1 MDLLHLKSG
10 TDVRGTA
17 VDEAAPEQIDLT
29 DEVVR
34 RVTAAFV
41 PFLAKKSGKRAE
53 DLKISV
59 GHDSRVSA
67 ERIRHAV
74 LQELTVQNVHIL
86 DCGLCSTPAMFMTT
100 QTEGCDGAVQI
111 TASHHPWDR
120 NGLKFFTR
128 AGGISG
134 AQLTEILSA
143 AETVELCAAPQDIRF
158 EQTDYLSVYCAHL
171 QSLIKEGVQSA
182 DYDHPLAGM
191 KIVVDAGNGVGG
203 FYADRV
209 LAPLGADTAGSCCL
223 DPDGRFPNHVP
234 NPENAEAMESVR
246 QATLRA
252 HADLGVIFDTDVDR
266 GAAVTANGEALNRN
280 RLVAVAAAIALEE
293 SPGGTIVTDSVTS
306 AGLTKFINETLGGK
320 HLRFKRGYKNV
331 IDEAERRTKTG
342 ENVPLAIET
351 SGHAAFCE
359 NYFLDDGAYLV
370 TRIIIKLCRLK
381 REGKTLDTL
390 LAALEEP
397 AEEAEV
403 RLPIAETDFRACG
416 ERVLALVEERARASA
431 GVTVADDSYEGV
443 KVIFPEDAGDGFF
456 ILRLSVHDPL
466 LPVNLES
473 AKAGGVRRIA
483 QALLHLLS
491 GAEGIDL
498 LPLQQFCGE
507 IGKGY

>member
-1 MDLLHLKSG
+1 MNLLHLKSG

-17 VDEAAPEQIDLT
+17 VNETAPEQIDLT

-34 RVTAAFV
+34 RIAAAFV

-67 ERIRHAV
+67 ERIRRAV
-74 LQELTVQNVHIL
+74 LSGLAGEGVQLL

-143 AETVELCAAPQDIRF
+143 AETRPLPDAPQEIRA
-158 EQTDYLSVYCAHL
+158 EKLDYLPIYCAHL
-171 QSLIKEGVQSA
+171 RTLIKDGVQSA
-182 DYDHPLAGM
+182 DHDHPLAGM

-209 LAPLGADTAGSCCL
+209 LAPLGADTAGSCYL
-223 DPDGRFPNHVP
+223 DPDGRFPNHAP
-234 NPENAEAMESVR
+234 NPENAEAMESIR

-266 GAAVTANGEALNRN
+266 GAAVTASGEELNRN

-351 SGHAAFCE
+351 SGHAAFRE
-359 NYFLDDGAYLV
+359 NFFLDDGAYLV

-403 RLPIAETDFRACG
+403 RLALTDPDFRACG
-416 ERVLALVEERARASA
+416 ERVLALVEERAQASPCM
-431 GVTVADDSYEGV
+431 TVADDSFEGV
-443 KVIFPEDAGDGFF
+443 KVIFPEDAGNGFF
-456 ILRLSVHDPL
+456 ILRLSVHDPI
-466 LPVNLES
+466 LPVNFES
-473 AKAGGVRRIA
+473 ASPGGVKCIA
-483 QALLHLLS
+483 RALLGLLS
-491 GAEGIDL
+491 GADGVEL
-498 LPLQQFCGE
+498 TPLQQFCGE